1 MSLQVCNAALWDQS
15 LGLKWVRDHIGEFGG
30 DPARVTVGGHSAG
43 SYAALFQLAS
53 PHSRGLF
60 QRMLCMSGFPLS
72 SSFPTIQPYV
82 ARKHANMLAEKL
94 NCTGEEILQ
103 CLQGIEA
110 NKLTEM
116 GTKIHNEK
124 SMAETKIMKTGWC
137 GVADGGIVDKP
148 FLPVMPEEAYKK
160 LELNNGLEI
169 MMGVTKDEG
178 YFNLKFFIEIMQ
190 NGSQAKKLEALSAIK
205 SNWDTGPGLM
215 LIDKGC
221 PNIYINKYTICFQ
234 IMGVKHKRTKLKQML
249 F

>member
-1 MSLQVCNAALWDQS
+1 MLTQRYTTSLQACNAALWDQS
-15 LGLKWVRDHIGEFGG
+15 LGLEWVRDHIGQFGA

-82 ARKHANMLAEKL
+82 ALKHANILAEKL
-94 NCTGEEILQ
+94 NCTGDQILQ

-178 YFNLKFFIEIMQ
+178 YFSLISLKEMMKIAPEPLKI
-190 NGSQAKKLEALSAIK
+190 EALSALITI
-205 SNWDTGPGLM
+205 WDTGPGLM
-215 LIDKGC
+215 LIDKGR
-221 PNIYINKYTICFQ
+221 PNIYY
-234 IMGVKHKRTKLKQML
+234 
-249 F
+249 

>member
-1 MSLQVCNAALWDQS
+1 MSPQACNAALWDQS
-15 LGLKWVRDHIGEFGG
+15 LGLKWVRDHIGQFGG
-30 DPARVTVGGHSAG
+30 DPARVTVGGQSAG

-72 SSFPTIQPYV
+72 SSFPTTPPYV
-82 ARKHANMLAEKL
+82 ALKHANMLAEKL
-94 NCTGEEILQ
+94 DCTEEQILK

-110 NKLTEM
+110 NSLAKV
-116 GTKIHNEK
+116 GPKIHNEK
-124 SMAETKIMKTGWC
+124 SIAETKIMKTGWC

-178 YFNLKFFIEIMQ
+178 YFSLKFLMEIIR
-190 NGSQAKKLEALSAIK
+190 SAPEAKKIEALSREISALIDK
-205 SNWDTGPGLM
+205 WDTGPGLM
-215 LIDKGC
+215 LIDKGRLYV
-221 PNIYINKYTICFQ
+221 YIVRYTFSFQ
-234 IMGVKHKRTKLKQML
+234 IMGVKHRRTK
-249 F
+249 